1 VSGVRVLVHCFTAG
15 TGRLGVLSYS
25 SQILPPVW
33 KVREILSRRESDSLV
48 KEGFV
53 EKVGVMLVLPTVYK

>member
-1 VSGVRVLVHCFTAG
+1 LLHSWHC
-15 TGRLGVLSYS
+15 GVLSYS